1 MTVAGGSR
9 WIPAN
14 MRSAVS
20 DRRRDQIS
28 PGQRRRADLD
38 ERAALLALDKPLVAF
53 WVIRNGVPPDGCA
66 LGIRRHIPNRLGSG
80 GTLTMSIIR
89 TTGTVGTTNHS
100 DRHIDGAG
108 GR

>member
-1 MTVAGGSR
+1 
-9 WIPAN
+9 

-53 WVIRNGVPPDGCA
+53 WVIRNG
-66 LGIRRHIPNRLGSG
+66 
-80 GTLTMSIIR
+80 GTLTMSIMR

>member
-1 MTVAGGSR
+1 
-9 WIPAN
+9 

-38 ERAALLALDKPLVAF
+38 ERAALLALDSPLS
-53 WVIRNGVPPDGCA
+53 
-66 LGIRRHIPNRLGSG
+66 LSGSS
-80 GTLTMSIIR
+80 GTLTMSIMR